1 MTKFKKLLS
10 VVLAVTLVAGIAR
23 VSLNDVSAKITQRG
37 YEYEIGYCGSD
48 DNFDYYRYVKAY
60 GKQVACWASMGG
72 DAQIYSGKLQGY
84 RYFRAGTG
92 PMEFPNQK
100 NRTAGFGYRGSADE
114 SYKFIVVY
122 VPGVSYTY
130 RPIEETLDANGN
142 ISTETACCGW
152 GLLLPD
158 EAAVYEKALA
168 KAGIE
173 PDPVNGTDYNPITNT
188 YSYGIPTEN
197 CTAIYIK
204 PATGDEMN
212 AAVKQYK
219 EAYPDLQAAFGNDLR
234 AYTLH
239 YFMNGMYEG
248 RDYGGIWKPN
258 VRE

>member
-23 VSLNDVSAKITQRG
+23 VSLNDASAKIVRNG
-37 YEYEIGYCGSD
+37 YKYEIGYFGSD
-48 DNFDYYRYVKAY
+48 DDYDYYRYEKAY

-72 DAQIYSGKLQGY
+72 GDPIYSGRQQAS
-84 RYFRAGTG
+84 RYFRSGTG

-100 NRTAGFGYRGSADE
+100 NRTAGMGYRGSADE
-114 SYKFIVVY
+114 SYKFIVIY

-130 RPIEETLDANGN
+130 CPIEETLDVNGN
-142 ISTETACCGW
+142 ITTETTCCGW
-152 GLLLPD
+152 GILLPD
-158 EAAVYEKALA
+158 EAAEYEKALA

-188 YSYGIPTEN
+188 YSYGIPTET
-197 CTAIYIK
+197 CRAIYIK
-204 PATGDEMN
+204 PVAGGKVD

-219 EAYPDLQAAFGNDLR
+219 EAYPDLLAAFGDNYQ
-234 AYTLH
+234 AYVLH
-239 YFMNGMYEG
+239 YLQFGMYEG
-248 RDYGGIWKPN
+248 RDFGGIWKPN